1 MGKAFVFGD
10 NITTDAL
17 GPGRYLRADPEVMA
31 RHCLESI
38 DPSFASTIAPGDIV
52 VGGLNFGMGSA
63 REQAALSLKLLGVR
77 AILVRSVARIFY
89 RNAINYGLPVL
100 LWDQE
105 GLVTT
110 GDDLTV
116 DIEAG
121 RIENLSNATVYDV
134 EPIPERLM
142 ALIRDGGLAPH
153 LKAGFAN
160 GTIVPRSA
168 RQ

>member
-10 NITTDAL
+10 NISTDAL
-17 GPGRYLRADPEVMA
+17 APGRYLRAELEVMA
-31 RHCLESI
+31 SHCLESA
-38 DPSFASTIAPGDIV
+38 DPDFAAAVAPGDILV
-52 VGGLNFGMGSA
+52 AGTNFGMGSA
-63 REQAALSLKLLGVR
+63 RDQAAYSLKLLGVR

-89 RNAINYGLPVL
+89 RNAINFGLPVL
-100 LWDQE
+100 LWDHKGQ
-105 GLVTT
+105 VTA
-110 GDDLTV
+110 GDTLTV
-116 DIEAG
+116 DVEAG
-121 RIENLSNATVYDV
+121 RIENLSNATVHEV

-142 ALIRDGGLAPH
+142 TLIRDGGLAPH